1 MAETLTE
8 LKAYGET
15 VCALA
20 EEHED
25 IVLVAADVATPYF
38 ILDFAKRHF
47 ERFYNTGVAEQNMIG
62 VCAGLAAGGLR
73 PYAHTYCPF
82 VTMRACEQIRNDL
95 AYTEQRAVIVGMC
108 AGINFAIAGT
118 THHAT
123 EDIAIMSAM
132 PNMVV
137 MSAADAREAAKITRA
152 SYKIEH
158 RGPIYLRL
166 GRFPAPPVY
175 AGDYD
180 FEFGKGIVLRAG
192 DDVSLIATGHLVFHA
207 LEAAEALAR
216 EGIGARVIN
225 LHTIKPLDRGI
236 IARAAAETG
245 AVVTAEEHN
254 VVCGFGAM
262 VARVVAE
269 ECPVPLECVGIGD
282 VWCSVGTHDE
292 MFEKFGLTAPHL
304 AAAAKRALAR
314 KR

>member
-1 MAETLTE
+1 MADALTE
-8 LKAYGET
+8 LKAYGDT
-15 VCALA
+15 ICALA

-38 ILDFAKRHF
+38 ILDFAKQHF
-47 ERFYNTGVAEQNMIG
+47 ERFYNTGVAEQNMMGI
-62 VCAGLAAGGLR
+62 CAGLAAGGLR

-82 VTMRACEQIRNDL
+82 ATMRACEQIRNDL
-95 AYTEQRAVIVGMC
+95 AYTEQRAVIVGMA

-132 PNMVV
+132 ANVAV
-137 MSAADAREAAKITRA
+137 MSAADGREAAKITRA
-152 SYKIEH
+152 SYEIEH
-158 RGPIYLRL
+158 RGPVYLRL
-166 GRFPAPPVY
+166 GRFPTPAVY
-175 AGDYD
+175 EGDYD
-180 FEFGKGIVLRAG
+180 FEFGKGVTLREG
-192 DDVSLIATGHLVFHA
+192 GDVSFIATGHLVYHA

-216 EGIGARVIN
+216 EGIDARVIN
-225 LHTIKPLDRGI
+225 LHTIKPLDRTL

-262 VARVVAE
+262 VARVLAQ
-269 ECPVPLECVGIGD
+269 ECPVPVECVGIDD

-292 MFEKFGLTAPHL
+292 MFEKFGLTSPHL

-314 KR
+314 KG